1 MSNYNY
7 YCGNCLYRF
16 GEDDEEDHKEKFHC
30 DDENF
35 QEFDDFKIIG
45 KEWIFD
51 IFDQLEMAE
60 ELLYVDKKKLIE
72 GNVFFSAQVDLNS
85 HLYGRRPRI
94 AYILIDNAVELLLY
108 GKIFLTN
115 LIDSLSS
122 TDISSAKYFIEKK
135 LEILVNHSFLSLT
148 DKNMVEFFHIIRNK
162 LYHNII
168 PDRAI
173 FVKMANSYLVFCRD
187 LLLKLYDIVYP
198 IIYYKETFKFEE
210 TELVS
215 VLLKVLKKLL
225 KDFKWNIRSMKEIYD
240 IYINVKKRYLNEFEY
255 ILDSINPHFGS
266 VDSSGKFTFPQKY
279 DRNILSKI
287 LNSYIKFKK
296 RSIDTS
302 DKVKNI
308 LGEIFKIL
316 SEVYQINNY
325 LNSSMEMFYFQL
337 ELFED

>member
-1 MSNYNY
+1 MPDYNY
-7 YCGNCLYRF
+7 YCGSCLYRF

-30 DDENF
+30 NDEDF
-35 QEFDDFKIIG
+35 QEFDDFKLVG

-51 IFDQLEMAE
+51 IFDQLEFAE
-60 ELLYVDKKKLIE
+60 ELLYIDKQNIIE
-72 GNVFFSAQVDLNS
+72 GRVFLTAQVDVNL

-122 TDISSAKYFIEKK
+122 SDINNAKRYIGKK
-135 LEILVNHSFLSLT
+135 LEILVNESMLSPA

-162 LYHNII
+162 LYHNVI
-168 PDRAI
+168 PDGAI
-173 FVKMANSYLVFCRD
+173 FVKLANSYLVFCRD

-198 IIYYKETFKFEE
+198 IIYYKETFEFKE
-210 TELVS
+210 TEIVS
-215 VLLKVLKKLL
+215 VLLKVLKKTL

-240 IYINVKKRYLNEFEY
+240 IYINVKKRYKDEFEY
-255 ILDSINPHFGS
+255 ILDSINLHFGS
-266 VDSSGKFTFPQKY
+266 VDSSGKFIIPQKY
-279 DRNILSKI
+279 DRNLLSTI

-296 RSIDTS
+296 RRIDTS

-308 LGEIFKIL
+308 IGEIFKIL